1 MRDSGSPK
9 RSMDEVANPLR
20 FESVLSRRRFAG
32 GLAAAMGAT
41 ALGGLLAACGSGNDE
56 DDGDGVTAPNT
67 PTTSASADA
76 TEPAG
81 EQPEPTTAEAAVGEP
96 TTGGTLREGHSS
108 IPDNLDP
115 GVHSSRYAA
124 RISQQ
129 IYDALIHEYLSG
141 EFEPG
146 LAESWEVSDDLL
158 VVTLHLREGVTFHD
172 GTPFNAQAVHD
183 TFERIQDPETASLRT
198 FLDDFESG
206 EVVDDLTY
214 RMNMSKA
221 SAVTITNL
229 SGTGAGPSSMAAV
242 EELGGDF
249 LRNPVSTGPFMIGE
263 WRGENELIL
272 VRNPDYNWA
281 PPFIDN
287 QGPAYLDEI
296 HYFFIEEPTTRM
308 VSLESGDVDLI
319 DDPPD
324 IEVAR
329 LMESDDFEVIVT
341 KTAGLPQSS
350 FMNVTVPPTEDL
362 AVRQAMLFGV
372 DRAAGAQLIFHGA
385 QAPGQGPLSSAS
397 WAYWEGVEEM
407 YPFDPERAAQILDE
421 AGWLMGDDG
430 VREKD
435 GQPLRIRHV
444 TTTGTATQ
452 FAEFIQGSLR
462 PLGFDYIVE
471 GMAYEGTVSRM
482 AANDYEVARL
492 GLSSSDPHGAMY
504 GPWHSSQIEG
514 GSQFNRSRVNDPHI
528 DELLDAGIATQ
539 DRDERR
545 EVYIELQTLI
555 MENAYML
562 PNWES
567 NLYHVMGTHV
577 KGLKVNVTESPY
589 LQGVW
594 LEEE

>member
-1 MRDSGSPK
+1 
-9 RSMDEVANPLR
+9 
-20 FESVLSRRRFAG
+20 
-32 GLAAAMGAT
+32 
-41 ALGGLLAACGSGNDE
+41 LAACGGDDDDD
-56 DDGDGVTAPNT
+56 DDGDGGAGAST
-67 PTTSASADA
+67 PTSSDSEEATQPASDEPEA
-76 TEPAG
+76 TESDEPEATEAEDPAG
-81 EQPEPTTAEAAVGEP
+81 VPTS
-96 TTGGTLREGHSS
+96 GGTLREGHSS
-108 IPDNLDP
+108 IPANLDP

-129 IYDALIHEYLSG
+129 LYDSLIHEYLSG

-146 LAESWEVSDDLL
+146 LAESWEVSEDLL
-158 VVTLHLREGVTFHD
+158 EVTLNLRAGVTFHD

-183 TFERIQDPETASLRT
+183 TFERIRDPETASLRT
-198 FLDDFESG
+198 FLDDFDTG
-206 EVVDDLTY
+206 EVVDELTY
-214 RMNMSKA
+214 KMNMAKA

-229 SGTGAGPSSMAAV
+229 SGTGAAPSSMAAV
-242 EELGGDF
+242 EELGDDF
-249 LRNPVSTGPFMIGE
+249 LRNPVGTGPFKIGE

-272 VRNPDYNWA
+272 VRNEDYNWA
-281 PPFIDN
+281 PPFMDN

-296 HYFFIEEPTTRM
+296 HYFFVEEPTTRM

-385 QAPGQGPLSSAS
+385 QPPGQGPLSSAS

-407 YPFDPERAAQILDE
+407 YPYDPERAEQILDE
-421 AGWLMGDDG
+421 AGWLMGDGD

-514 GSQFNRSRVNDPHI
+514 GSQFNRSRINDPHL

-545 EVYIELQTLI
+545 EVYIELQKYI
-555 MENAYML
+555 MENAFVL

-567 NLYHVMGTHV
+567 NLYHVMRPNV
-577 KGLKVNVTESPY
+577 KGLKVNITESPY
-589 LQGVW
+589 LQEVW